1 MKIAVYTSIFGGYD
15 DLMDDQFKMD
25 GVDYICFTDMDITSN
40 LWNIVKSTPIYSDS
54 NTTAIETVTI
64 AGTGSTSTNRN
75 YKYTTL
81 TNPVS
86 VSANSI
92 YVIAFKNGYSGSP
105 GTGGYSYHNI
115 SAYDSTL
122 TESGNIKL
130 ISGLYKYVG
139 TSSGVVK
146 PTSSSTFWNY
156 GSTDLIFLPD

>member
-1 MKIAVYTSIFGGYD
+1 MA
-15 DLMDDQFKMD
+15 
-25 GVDYICFTDMDITSN
+25 
-40 LWNIVKSTPIYSDS
+40 IYSDN

-64 AGTGSTSTNRN
+64 AGTGSTSTTRN

-86 VSANSI
+86 VAANSI

-105 GTGGYSYHNI
+105 GSGGYAYHNI

-122 TESGNIKL
+122 TSSGNIKL
-130 ISGLYKYVG
+130 IRGFFKNVG
-139 TSSGVVK
+139 SSSGVVK
-146 PTSSSTFWNY
+146 PTSSSTTWNY